1 MRKHIIGFLSFILL
15 VTLINAQP
23 IITETK
29 LLYPLGTSIVKN
41 IQGGNTTYDYGIY
54 NIGKESSNNIEKIY
68 RTYFNVDL
76 SSIPTNAT
84 IQEVKINYS
93 TNYKSY
99 TFKLTNIS
107 SLGSTLGASWEAI
120 GKGNTLHSGIG
131 YGSGTITSTSVK
143 NQMQS
148 ALSNRSMMIGGVSE
162 NETSNDSH
170 SSLFIYLEVK
180 YTRPGNLL
188 NFIAQN
194 YMDGGVSGTIGVGI
208 NIPTITERTSPFSF
222 SIYETQTM
230 YFQAYDNQQY
240 NNYNWIFNDTEA
252 PSGKSEWQK
261 DYYNQI
267 TNISS
272 QATIS
277 RSAMNSENGAT
288 FQAVLRKVCNLTF
301 NSPGGVYING
311 TTYPSPKVVEVVE
324 QNSVTVSGQWYY
336 SNGIEYSFSH
346 WTSDG
351 QSFSNTITANQHKSF
366 NAVYIGKPS
375 NLVEY
380 VHFGTNVNQPIEIKW
395 NDNPNPNVT
404 QYQIWRKVKHNGV
417 VGPERLIGTVG
428 RGVGRYVDYD
438 YVLTSSYTDDLLMYD
453 VRAFYSIEGTYS
465 DPNYVSVYGAES
477 LFKKGGEN
485 KPIEYS
491 MEVYPNPFNPSTT
504 ISYQLPERSIVTIK
518 IYDML
523 GREVKEL
530 IEEIKEA
537 GYYKLE
543 FNGNELSSGIYI
555 CTIRAN
561 KFSKSIKLMLIK

>member
-1 MRKHIIGFLSFILL
+1 MKKHIIGFLSFILL

-41 IQGGNTTYDYGIY
+41 IQGGNTTYDYGIH
-54 NIGKESSNNIEKIY
+54 NIGKELSNNIEKIY
-68 RTYFNVDL
+68 RTYFTIDL

-93 TNYKSY
+93 TDYKSY

-107 SLGSTLGASWEAI
+107 SLGSTLGASWGAI
-120 GKGNTLHSGIG
+120 GNGSTLHSGIG
-131 YGSGTITSTSVK
+131 YGSGTITSTPVK

-148 ALSNRSMMIGGVSE
+148 ALSSRSMMIGGVSE

-351 QSFSNTITANQHKSF
+351 QSFSNTITAN
-366 NAVYIGKPS
+366 
-375 NLVEY
+375 
-380 VHFGTNVNQPIEIKW
+380 
-395 NDNPNPNVT
+395 
-404 QYQIWRKVKHNGV
+404 
-417 VGPERLIGTVG
+417 
-428 RGVGRYVDYD
+428 
-438 YVLTSSYTDDLLMYD
+438 
-453 VRAFYSIEGTYS
+453 
-465 DPNYVSVYGAES
+465 
-477 LFKKGGEN
+477 
-485 KPIEYS
+485 
-491 MEVYPNPFNPSTT
+491 
-504 ISYQLPERSIVTIK
+504 
-518 IYDML
+518 
-523 GREVKEL
+523 
-530 IEEIKEA
+530 
-537 GYYKLE
+537 
-543 FNGNELSSGIYI
+543 
-555 CTIRAN
+555 
-561 KFSKSIKLMLIK
+561 